1 MEFAKDVLGDPVS
14 SIVEII
20 GHHLVQNALLT
31 TVEILQKIMELVGV
45 MGIVGGRV
53 ETAKSMLLMCQNDGI
68 DKNHFSDK
76 QQKMNNDHHFP
87 LS

>member
-1 MEFAKDVLGDPVS
+1 MVLGAP
-14 SIVEII
+14 IKCNAFCLHTLK
-20 GHHLVQNALLT
+20 HHLVQNALLT
-31 TVEILQKIMELVGV
+31 TVEILQKIMEQVGV

-76 QQKMNNDHHFP
+76 QQKMNNDCHFA